1 MEGVKISQTRWP
13 VELYEW
19 IKEQAHEKR
28 QSINRTIIELVERV
42 REKEKRGWEQ

>member
-19 IKEQAHEKR
+19 IKDLAYKKH
-28 QSINRTIIELVERV
+28 QSVNKTVIELMERA
-42 REKEKRGWEQ
+42 RNDAP

>member
-19 IKEQAHEKR
+19 IRERAHERR
-28 QSINRTIIELVERV
+28 QSVNKTVIELVERA
-42 REKEKRGWEQ
+42 RTDAP

>member
-19 IKEQAHEKR
+19 IRERAHERR
-28 QSINRTIIELVERV
+28 QSVNKTVIELMERA
-42 REKEKRGWEQ
+42 RNDAP